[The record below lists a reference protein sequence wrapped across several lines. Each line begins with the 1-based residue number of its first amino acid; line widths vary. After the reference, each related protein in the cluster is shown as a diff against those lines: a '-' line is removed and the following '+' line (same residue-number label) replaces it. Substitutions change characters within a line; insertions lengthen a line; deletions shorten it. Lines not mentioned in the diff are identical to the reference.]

1 MDLNDLALAKYVV
14 WFKLNNKTADKSITA
29 VLYYVYFG
37 CDRLD
42 NENDKSD

>member
-29 VLYYVYFG
+29 VLLFTFI
-37 CDRLD
+37 LD
-42 NENDKSD
+42 AID

>member
-29 VLYYVYFG
+29 VFIIYVYFWM
-37 CDRLD
+37 R
-42 NENDKSD
+42 